1 MDPVCAQ
8 LICNEIDK
16 ATEILVHLRQR
27 VWMLLDMSMKHK
39 KTTVTVE
46 EVNEKL
52 NDAIDQ
58 TLETK
63 ELIDD
68 FTVET
73 VLPPTTTI
81 EVNKRVYRKKT
92 KNEALAE
99 ATKKI

>member
-16 ATEILVHLRQR
+16 ATDILVHLRQR

-73 VLPPTTTI
+73 VLSPTTTI

>member
-1 MDPVCAQ
+1 MDPVVAQ

-16 ATEILVHLRQR
+16 ATDILVHLRQR

-46 EVNEKL
+46 EVNQTL
-52 NDAIDQ
+52 NRAIDQ

-68 FTVET
+68 YTVET
-73 VLPPTTTI
+73 ALSPETTV
-81 EVNKRVYRKKT
+81 EVTKRVYRKKQNKASNST
-92 KNEALAE
+92 
-99 ATKKI
+99 

>member
-16 ATEILVHLRQR
+16 ATDILVHLRQR

-63 ELIDD
+63 ELINDY
-68 FTVET
+68 TTET
-73 VLPPTTTI
+73 AQENTTTI
-81 EVNKRVYRKKT
+81 AKPRRMYKKKT
-92 KNEALAE
+92 KIETVTE

>member
-1 MDPVCAQ
+1 MDPVVAQIICA
-8 LICNEIDK
+8 EIDK
-16 ATEILVHLRQR
+16 AVEILVHLRQR
-27 VWMLLDMSMKHK
+27 VWMLLAMEMKGK
-39 KTTVTVE
+39 KTTVKIG

-68 FTVET
+68 YTTET
-73 VLPPTTTI
+73 APENTTTI
-81 EVNKRVYRKKT
+81 AKPKRVYQKKT
-92 KNEALAE
+92 KIETVAE